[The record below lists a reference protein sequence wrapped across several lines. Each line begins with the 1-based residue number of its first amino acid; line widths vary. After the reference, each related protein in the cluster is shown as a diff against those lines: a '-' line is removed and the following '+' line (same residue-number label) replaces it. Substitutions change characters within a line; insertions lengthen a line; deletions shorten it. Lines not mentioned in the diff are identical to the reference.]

1 MVHVHAMVVVET
13 TWLFKNLRKLRTDT
27 RTVKNSSGLR
37 ASSGG
42 SSGLSPWAGPL
53 VSARQRSRQK
63 KRTFGVHTIL
73 PLRLHFHPLGMDR
86 ELKALVIVRSDG

>member
-13 TWLFKNLRKLRTDT
+13 TWLFKNLRKLRTET
-27 RTVKNSSGLR
+27 RTVNNSSGLR

-53 VSARQRSRQK
+53 VSAR
-63 KRTFGVHTIL
+63 
-73 PLRLHFHPLGMDR
+73 
-86 ELKALVIVRSDG
+86 